1 MLYDS
6 EGAHESAGSASS
18 EIGGLSMFKKN
29 QDNQSLASSPK
40 IGDVQPI
47 RSRNVSVIGPT
58 LTFRGELSADED
70 LIIEG
75 MIEGTIAHHDKNIT
89 IGKQGRVIADIHAN
103 SVIIEG
109 ELKGDIHS
117 DGLVSLADGASV
129 TGNIYCARVVMHEGA
144 WFSGKIDMGT
154 MTPARADD
162 EPDGDE
168 EDSGEPE
175 DLTA

>member
-1 MLYDS
+1 
-6 EGAHESAGSASS
+6 
-18 EIGGLSMFKKN
+18 MFKKN
-29 QDNQSLASSPK
+29 QDNQSLASTPK

-70 LIIEG
+70 LVIEG
-75 MIEGTIAHHDKNIT
+75 MIEGTIAHHNKNIT
-89 IGKQGRVIADIHAN
+89 IGTQGRVIADIHAN
-103 SVIIEG
+103 SVIIQG

-129 TGNIYCARVVMHEGA
+129 T
-144 WFSGKIDMGT
+144 DMGT
-154 MTPARADD
+154 MTPARVAD

-168 EDSGEPE
+168 EDLDEPQ

>member
-1 MLYDS
+1 MTEELNRS
-6 EGAHESAGSASS
+6 VSS
-18 EIGGLSMFKKN
+18 KVGGLSMFKKN

-40 IGDVQPI
+40 LGDVQPI

-75 MIEGTIAHHDKNIT
+75 MIEGTIAHHKKNIT

-103 SVIIEG
+103 SVIVEG
-109 ELKGDIHS
+109 ELKGDIHC

-129 TGNIYCARVVMHEGA
+129 TGNIYCSRVVMQEGS

-154 MTPARADD
+154 MTPAQVAD
-162 EPDGDE
+162 EPDSDE
-168 EDSGEPE
+168 EDSVEPQ

>member
-1 MLYDS
+1 MAEETS
-6 EGAHESAGSASS
+6 GSASS
-18 EIGGLSMFKKN
+18 EIGGFNMFKKS
-29 QDNQSLASSPK
+29 QDDPLLASAPRL
-40 IGDVQPI
+40 GEVQPI

-103 SVIIEG
+103 SVIVEG

-117 DGLVSLADGASV
+117 DGMVSLADGGSV
-129 TGNIYCARVVMHEGA
+129 TGNIYCARVVMQDGA
-144 WFSGKIDMGT
+144 WFSGKLDMGT
-154 MTPARADD
+154 TAPSRVADESD
-162 EPDGDE
+162 DDE
-168 EDSGEPE
+168 EDFDEPQ
-175 DLTA
+175 DLSA